1 METNEK
7 NEIINQENDEKEFE
21 NLLGNTTDFM
31 SELQSGNE
39 EREEN
44 PDGKA
49 VEKYFNIK
57 LKSLLFAEKS
67 FSNIKIKISDF
78 LDDLKLY
85 SYGKYYNADES
96 GRKVA
101 KEIKEQINKY
111 FSDEPDLEIDSF
123 YPGINGENIENFF
136 KTIKNYSYPKITE
149 VNPVINYSVIV
160 ESTYCL
166 KSNVIKKSEQ
176 MRKIFLLF
184 GILNNYYNLYKG
196 FFENFYEFFIKKYIY
211 SDKSLKYSDE
221 YQKDPNFDLSR
232 FENYVILFVSN
243 SKINSFDDV
252 INSIENNFFKGK
264 EEIEFNLK
272 KCFEYPLIYKE
283 KGLKIDTKKFSGEKD
298 EEMEKIN
305 KVAPNINTKEA
316 VKINYSYKQFQYLI
330 NNINAQKNFIVKL
343 IYLDLY
349 LNVVAPKCEI
359 LKEFRQLNQKITE
372 TNSELIATKNELSKT
387 KEELIKTKND
397 FSLQN
402 SNLQHQIDF
411 LAAELLKI
419 NPKFDITQF
428 NSKK

>member
-1 METNEK
+1 M
-7 NEIINQENDEKEFE
+7 
-21 NLLGNTTDFM
+21 
-31 SELQSGNE
+31 
-39 EREEN
+39 
-44 PDGKA
+44 
-49 VEKYFNIK
+49 
-57 LKSLLFAEKS
+57 
-67 FSNIKIKISDF
+67 
-78 LDDLKLY
+78 
-85 SYGKYYNADES
+85 
-96 GRKVA
+96 
-101 KEIKEQINKY
+101 
-111 FSDEPDLEIDSF
+111 
-123 YPGINGENIENFF
+123 
-136 KTIKNYSYPKITE
+136 
-149 VNPVINYSVIV
+149 
-160 ESTYCL
+160 
-166 KSNVIKKSEQ
+166 IKKSEQ

-184 GILNNYYNLYKG
+184 GILNNYYKLYKG

-243 SKINSFDDV
+243 SKINSFGEV
-252 INSIENNFFKGK
+252 INSIENNSFKGK

-272 KCFEYPLIYKE
+272 KCFEFPLMHKE
-283 KGLKIDTKKFSGEKD
+283 KGPKIDIKKFSGEKD

-343 IYLDLY
+343 IYLELY
-349 LNVVAPKCEI
+349 LNFVGPKCEI
-359 LKEFRQLNQKITE
+359 LNEFRQLNQKITE
-372 TNSELIATKNELSKT
+372 TNSELIATKNELSKTNSALISTTNELLKT

-419 NPKFDITQF
+419 NPKFDITKF